1 MTQGL
6 TSRLNTMAKT
16 KYLDPI
22 AYMTGRISN
31 KGRKPVISRHKLY
44 RDENGQIIGEGPNES
59 YVLKHPRNYE
69 KKPMKSGELK
79 TTEAF
84 RQAIEQF
91 NLDKQN
97 PERMEYWK
105 NRFKAQLNNGD
116 PEAPIDPRT
125 NEHRIYARFDMFVR
139 AILQRQFIAR

>member
-1 MTQGL
+1 
-6 TSRLNTMAKT
+6 MAKT

-31 KGRKPVISRHKLY
+31 KGRKPVISRHKIY

-97 PERMEYWK
+97 PERLAYWK
-105 NRFKAQLNNGD
+105 NRFQAQLTNGD
-116 PEAPIDPRT
+116 PEAPIDPNT
-125 NEHRIYARFDMFVR
+125 KAPRIYARFDMFVR
-139 AILQRQFIAR
+139 AILQRQFIKG